1 MICELQIKLVS
12 KQVSSLYYSNHFV
25 YEIERVCDS
34 KDRYKLFEAY
44 TAALIYPTQH
54 GATIDSSLINYRGDD
69 NFGNQ
74 TANR

>member
-12 KQVSSLYYSNHFV
+12 KQVSALYYSNHFV

-44 TAALIYPTQH
+44 TASLIYAANH
-54 GATIDSSLINYRGDD
+54 DATIDSSLINVRGDD

-74 TANR
+74 TVNR